1 MTSQPP
7 FLPPCGDSN
16 MSLYSRAR
24 QFSTSP
30 WVRVCVHVCTC
41 PLISSLCFVSQ
52 QPALAAL
59 LCSSALSLLAH
70 CPCTRGKPETLC
82 PPGFSF
88 TSPCQATVKA
98 QLIACS
104 QAYTPELL
112 GDQAEA
118 VPERSPA
125 GPLAFPVLLLPLCSL
140 ASP

>member
-1 MTSQPP
+1 MLVLHISMG
-7 FLPPCGDSN
+7 PCV
-16 MSLYSRAR
+16 RAR
-24 QFSTSP
+24 
-30 WVRVCVHVCTC
+30 VHMPSDLLPVLRLPTASACS
-41 PLISSLCFVSQ
+41 SSLHECP
-52 QPALAAL
+52 QPTG
-59 LCSSALSLLAH
+59 ALSLH
-70 CPCTRGKPETLC
+70 KRKPETLC

-112 GDQAEA
+112 GDEAEP

-140 ASP
+140 VSP